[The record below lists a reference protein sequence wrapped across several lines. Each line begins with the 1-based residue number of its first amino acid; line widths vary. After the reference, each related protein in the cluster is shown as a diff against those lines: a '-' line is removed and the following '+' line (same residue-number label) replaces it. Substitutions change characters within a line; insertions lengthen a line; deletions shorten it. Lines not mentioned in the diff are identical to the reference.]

1 MYMPLLIQLP
11 MVQLQLFSQALL
23 TMVQLQLLSQALL
36 TMVQLQLLSQIL
48 TVTIRILILLTI
60 PGICIFLLIIPIKI
74 KSKLFHLLIGRTRY
88 PCEKM
93 NETNVDVVAGLFWPD
108 NANPI
113 RAF

>member
-23 TMVQLQLLSQALL
+23 S
-36 TMVQLQLLSQIL
+36 MVQLQLLSQIL

-74 KSKLFHLLIGRTRY
+74 KSKLFHL
-88 PCEKM
+88 CW
-93 NETNVDVVAGLFWPD
+93 TNSVPAKK
-108 NANPI
+108 
-113 RAF
+113 